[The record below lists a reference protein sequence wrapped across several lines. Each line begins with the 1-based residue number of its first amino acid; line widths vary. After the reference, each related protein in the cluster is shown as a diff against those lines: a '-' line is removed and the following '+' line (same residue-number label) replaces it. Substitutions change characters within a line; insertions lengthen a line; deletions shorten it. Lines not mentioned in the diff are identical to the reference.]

1 MWLASRHIRRQRCVR
16 GRAYGRCPSH
26 RRGDRCWCRGRCRGC
41 DLSDTACGRTKEAFR
56 DGGRRLHPGVVRM
69 EVFGL
74 YIWNLQEWLAPL
86 ESIMELVVNYR
97 MQLAIL
103 YATQEI
109 MRAPNGTCS
118 SGEAAAIWVER
129 WTSLGRLPVLVAVPM
144 TVCDGSL
151 IQLDTWIN
159 LVCISSKIPGHGL
172 RLRNTNLIYYISI
185 TSATNTRQGLSKT

>member
-1 MWLASRHIRRQRCVR
+1 
-16 GRAYGRCPSH
+16 
-26 RRGDRCWCRGRCRGC
+26 
-41 DLSDTACGRTKEAFR
+41 
-56 DGGRRLHPGVVRM
+56 M

-151 IQLDTWIN
+151 I
-159 LVCISSKIPGHGL
+159 
-172 RLRNTNLIYYISI
+172 
-185 TSATNTRQGLSKT
+185 